1 MEIRISTILI
11 EKTGNLFFFHSVF
24 KEGIALLCGDQE
36 TVCQNFQLDKEEKK
50 FSKKRAVTM
59 IIQLIEKRYQ

>member
-1 MEIRISTILI
+1 M
-11 EKTGNLFFFHSVF
+11 
-24 KEGIALLCGDQE
+24 LCGDQE
-36 TVCQNFQLDKEEKK
+36 NIFQKFQLDNKEEKK